1 MVPSLSGKSMS
12 ENQLKYDALIVGA
25 GVVGNAIARELS
37 RYDLKVGVLERELD
51 VSMGTSSR
59 NSGVLHSGIH
69 YKPGTLRARLNV
81 QGNEM
86 MKELCKE
93 LKVKIQYI
101 GKLTVAQDETD
112 IETLHRLKEQ
122 GETNGVPG
130 LEILNRE
137 EMQERQPGVG
147 GLSALWSPTTGII
160 CPYGLTIALAENAK
174 ANGVEFFLGRKVSG
188 ISKNGNGFQVETASG
203 EGYKT
208 KVVINAAGLYS
219 DQICRMV
226 GINDYKIYPC
236 RGEYLILDK
245 RLQGSLSVLVYPA
258 PRKGGAGLGIHLTN
272 TVDGNILIGPSNEYV
287 DEPDDVAS
295 TAEIIAQLKKEGH
308 ELLPGISASDF
319 IRSFSGLR
327 AKQVPPEIG
336 GFRDFVVEKRED
348 VPGFINLV
356 GIESPGLT
364 SSPAIA
370 VMVRDFVTGLL
381 PMKRKDG
388 FISERPGRAESF
400 SELSPEEKADLA
412 ADNPDYG
419 EIVCRCEQITK
430 KEVLDAIQNPL
441 GVKTI
446 AAIKYRARAMM
457 GRCQGGFCLPRI
469 VQILEKEF
477 GYRPEDFLLF
487 SPDSHLFK
495 GRIREGLH
503 VNG

>member
-1 MVPSLSGKSMS
+1 MA
-12 ENQLKYDALIVGA
+12 ENNSKYDALIIGA

-37 RYDLKVGVLERELD
+37 RYDLDVAVLEKELD

-69 YKPGTLRARLNV
+69 YKPGTLRAKVNV
-81 QGNEM
+81 RGNEM

-101 GKLTVAQDETD
+101 GKLTVAQDEED

-122 GETNGVPG
+122 GEANGVPG
-130 LEILNRE
+130 LEILDRE
-137 EMQERQPGVG
+137 GMEQKQPGVG
-147 GLSALWSPTTGII
+147 GVSALWSPTTGII

-174 ANGVEFFLGRKVSG
+174 INGVDFHLGQEVTG
-188 ISKNGNGFQVETASG
+188 IEKKGAGFQVRTASG
-203 EGYKT
+203 EEFHSKIL
-208 KVVINAAGLYS
+208 INAAGLFS
-219 DQICRMV
+219 DRICEMA
-226 GINDYKIYPC
+226 GIREYKIYPC

-287 DEPDDVAS
+287 DEPEDVAC
-295 TAEIIAQLKKEGH
+295 TAEIMAQLKKEGH
-308 ELLPGISASDF
+308 ELLPGLSASDF

-336 GFRDFVVEKRED
+336 GFKDFVIERRED

-370 VMVRDFVTGLL
+370 VMVRDFVAELMPL
-381 PMKRKDG
+381 KEKAN
-388 FISERPGRAESF
+388 FVSERPGRVESF
-400 SELSPEEKADLA
+400 AELAPEEKADLV
-412 ADNPDYG
+412 ADDPDYG
-419 EIVCRCEQITK
+419 EIVCRCEQVTK

-477 GYRPEDFLLF
+477 GYNPRDFLLF
-487 SPDSHLFK
+487 SPDSRLFE

-503 VNG
+503 ANG